1 MSVAII
7 RFLGTNC
14 EWDMH
19 YAYTLLGVRPNLV
32 WFAQTS
38 LPKDTSLVVLPGGFS
53 YGDYLRCGAI
63 ARFAPIMN
71 AVAEFAKK
79 GGRVLGIC
87 NGFQILLESGLL
99 QGALMR
105 NHSGRFV
112 SKMATLCV
120 QNNNNAFLSGLA
132 KDTTL
137 HLPIAHADGC
147 YYTPNY
153 QSLYD
158 NEQILLSYVD
168 NPNGSMHAIA
178 GICNKE
184 KNIFGLMPHPE
195 RAIESLLGST
205 DGLQLLRN
213 LLC

>member
-1 MSVAII
+1 MNVAII

-19 YAYTLLGVRPNLV
+19 HAYTMLGARTHFV
-32 WFAQTS
+32 WFTDS
-38 LPKDTSLVVLPGGFS
+38 TLPKDTNLVVLPGGFS

-63 ARFAPIMN
+63 ARFAPIMS
-71 AVAEFAKK
+71 AVTEFAKK

-99 QGALMR
+99 EGALMR

-112 SKMATLCV
+112 SKIATLCV
-120 QNNNNAFLSGLA
+120 QSNDNVFLRNLPKGA
-132 KDTTL
+132 
-137 HLPIAHADGC
+137 HLRIPIAHADGC
-147 YYTPNY
+147 YYTPDV
-153 QSLYD
+153 QSLREHD
-158 NEQILLSYVD
+158 QILLCYED
-168 NPNGSMHAIA
+168 NPNGSMHNIA

-195 RAIESLLGST
+195 RAMESLLGST
-205 DGLQLLRN
+205 DGVALLRN